1 MNKIVAIML
10 VTAMAVVAGCAKT
23 EVVPTDDVT
32 TPVVDATA
40 TVVVPEVAPVD
51 ATTTTTA
58 VTPTDATTTTTTEV
72 APTAAN

>member
-10 VTAMAVVAGCAKT
+10 VAAMAVVAGCAKT

-40 TVVVPEVAPVD
+40 TVVVPEVAP
-51 ATTTTTA
+51 
-58 VTPTDATTTTTTEV
+58 TTTTTEV
-72 APTAAN
+72 APDATTTTEVAPTPAN